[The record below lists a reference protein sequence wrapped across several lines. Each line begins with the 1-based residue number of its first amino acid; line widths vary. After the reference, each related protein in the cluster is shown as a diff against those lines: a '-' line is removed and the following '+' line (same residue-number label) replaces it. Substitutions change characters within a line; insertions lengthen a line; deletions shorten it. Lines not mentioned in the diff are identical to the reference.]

1 MFLFCTPFSLR
12 SLFTIFAFSIFKLM
26 SQLLNVLWSQYLKLP
41 RSEMKKFME
50 FPIEVQ
56 AAQLKKIV
64 KATEHTEWGKRF
76 GFSNYKKTADWK
88 NMLPLQ
94 DYESIKHDIH
104 RMMTGEKDVL
114 WPGRIKYYA
123 KSSGTTSDKSKYI
136 PITDPNHKDC
146 HTKGGW
152 RLLAAIYDNVKDCKI
167 IEGKSILLSGS
178 YSSELSEFP
187 GSTVGDV
194 SAIIYQRINP
204 LAVNRLFPEKEIA
217 LLPDFEKKLDLIAKD
232 SIHADIRMVAG
243 TPTWAVVLFKKIL
256 EQTGKQHMLEV
267 WPKMQVFVHGAVSF
281 VPYRDPFRKF
291 FPSDAFTYIETY
303 NASEG
308 YFAVQNDKSSHDMLL
323 LLDNGVFYEFIP
335 MEEWDKE
342 QPNTLLLEEVEL
354 DKNYAM
360 VITTNSGLFRYKIGD
375 TVKFTQKYPYKIVIT
390 GRTKQFINV
399 FGEEV
404 MVANTDAAL
413 SATCIE
419 FGVKMVDYTVAPIF
433 LTASGKGGHE
443 WLIEFEKDPENL
455 DAFASALDKNL
466 MKVNSDYEAK
476 RFHDLALE
484 RLKLNL
490 APKATFFNWM
500 KSRNKIG
507 AQQKV
512 PRLANH
518 REYLDELKKFI

>member
-1 MFLFCTPFSLR
+1 
-12 SLFTIFAFSIFKLM
+12 M
-26 SQLLNVLWSQYLKLP
+26 SQLLNVLWSQYLKVP
-41 RSEMKKFME
+41 RSEMKKFIE
-50 FPIEVQ
+50 FPIEAQ
-56 AAQLKKIV
+56 SAQLKKII
-64 KATEHTEWGKRF
+64 KLTSQTEWGKRY
-76 GFSNYKKTADWK
+76 GFSRYKKPSDWQH
-88 NMLPLQ
+88 MLPIQ
-94 DYESIKHDIH
+94 DYESMKHDIH
-104 RMMTGEKDVL
+104 RMMLGESDVL
-114 WPGRIKYYA
+114 WPGRVRYFA

-136 PITDPNHKDC
+136 PVTDQNHKDC

-152 RLLAAIYDNVKDCKI
+152 RLLASIYDNVKNCKI

-178 YSSELSEFP
+178 SSSDLKEFP

-204 LAVNRLFPEKEIA
+204 LAINRLFPEKDLA
-217 LLPDFEKKLDLIAKD
+217 LHPDFEQKLELIAREG
-232 SIHADIRMVAG
+232 IHADIRMVAG

-256 EQTGKQHMLEV
+256 DYTGKQNMLEV

-281 VPYRDPFRKF
+281 VPYREPFREF
-291 FPSDAFTYIETY
+291 FPSDEFCYIETY

-308 YFAVQNDKSSHDMLL
+308 YFAVQSDKDTHDMLL

-335 MEEWDKE
+335 MDEWDQENPK
-342 QPNTLLLEEVEL
+342 TLLLEEVEL

-413 SATCIE
+413 TACCNA
-419 FGVKMVDYTVAPIF
+419 FGVNMIEYTVAPIF

-443 WLIEFEKDPENL
+443 WIIEFDQNPSDP
-455 DAFASALDKNL
+455 DAFAQRLDDELK
-466 MKVNSDYEAK
+466 KVNSDYEAK
-476 RFHDLALE
+476 RFNDLALE

-490 APKATFFNWM
+490 APKSSFFNWM

-518 REYLDELKKFI
+518 RDYLEELKKFI